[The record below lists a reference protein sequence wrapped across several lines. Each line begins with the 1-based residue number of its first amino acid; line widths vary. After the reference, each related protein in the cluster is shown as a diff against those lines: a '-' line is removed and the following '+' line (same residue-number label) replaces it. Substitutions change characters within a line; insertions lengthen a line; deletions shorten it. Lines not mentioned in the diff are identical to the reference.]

1 MQDRLQDL
9 RGRCKRQDL
18 EFVAEVQ
25 TRPSLQAGF
34 LQVVSQAQQML
45 TQVHDINLQVVKL
58 REDYVKVAMPE
69 KEKEMN
75 AETNVL
81 VTRSR
86 TCLNRVKIILEEMKK
101 ELEIKESPGAP
112 ESRMKENLYST
123 LAKRFEE
130 MLIEC
135 DEVQTGFRQKVK
147 DKVRNQVR
155 MCEC

>member
-9 RGRCKRQDL
+9 KSRCKRPDL
-18 EFVAEVQ
+18 EFVAEVPA
-25 TRPSLQAGF
+25 RPSLQAGF
-34 LQVVSQAQQML
+34 LQVVSQTQQLL
-45 TQVHDINLQVVKL
+45 TQVHEINMQVVKL

-75 AETNVL
+75 SETNVL
-81 VTRSR
+81 VTRSK

-101 ELEIKESPGAP
+101 ELENKQSPGDP
-112 ESRMKENLYST
+112 EGRMKENLYST

-155 MCEC
+155 MCRR